1 MSKAIKELG
10 EQLFTTKLYTKLFQT
25 QTPGKRIAPPQAND
39 NKTKAP
45 LRLDAGEV
53 IGDWKN
59 VYLQVNSQAQNEAL
73 VKFRKKNGTDAKL
86 ASGKI
91 NMKTSE
97 KEQEEAA
104 KALWN
109 TLASDAKRSWAKSQN
124 ITTILATER

>member
-73 VKFRKKNGTDAKL
+73 AKFRKKNGTDAKL
-86 ASGKI
+86 AS
-91 NMKTSE
+91 E

-109 TLASDAKRSWAKSQN
+109 ALASDAKRSWAKPQN
-124 ITTILATER
+124 ITTILATERR

>member
-1 MSKAIKELG
+1 MSKALKELG
-10 EQLFTTKLYTKLFQT
+10 EQLFMSKLYTKLFQT
-25 QTPGKRIAPPQAND
+25 QTAGKRIAPPQAND
-39 NKTKAP
+39 NKTKAQ

-73 VKFRKKNGTDAKL
+73 AKFRKKNGTDAKL

-91 NMKTSE
+91 NVNTPE

-104 KALWN
+104 QALWN
-109 TLASDAKRSWAKSQN
+109 ALASDAKKK
-124 ITTILATER
+124 LG